1 MKKTIG
7 LTLMASL
14 LIACSQTD
22 SKKEQFIQENVT
34 FADAQT
40 NNLINI
46 VKDSTVFPR
55 TSKPDGSL
63 RCTKRNDWTEGFF
76 PGTLW
81 YIYELNQSEEMKK
94 NALRWTQALEPLKT
108 LTSHHD
114 IGFLMYCS
122 YGNAYRLTGDESY
135 VDVLVESAKSL
146 CTRFD
151 DRVGAIKSWNYRKAW
166 DGQTE
171 WFYPVIIDNMMNL
184 ELLYFAAKKTGDTRF
199 SDIATKHAETTA
211 KHQLRPDYS
220 CYHVVDY
227 DTLTGV
233 VKDQATCQGF
243 TDNSAWARGQA
254 WGIYGYTI
262 VYRETQDKKFL
273 DIAQKMADYYLE
285 HSNLPEDKVPYWDFH
300 AGVEGY
306 NPEWEYDASR
316 FTTVPRDAS
325 AAAITCS
332 ALFELSGYLGDAGK
346 KYRQSAEEIL
356 YNLASPDYRAEL
368 GTNNNFILMH
378 SVGSIPHKQEIDV
391 PLTYADYYF
400 MEALN
405 RYNTLQ

>member
-14 LIACSQTD
+14 MIACSQTD
-22 SKKEQFIQENVT
+22 TKKEQFIQENVT

-46 VKDSTVFPR
+46 VQDSTVFPR
-55 TSKPDGSL
+55 TSKADGSL

-94 NALRWTQALEPLKT
+94 NALRWTHALEPLKT

-184 ELLYFAAKKTGDTRF
+184 ELLYFAAKKTGDKRF

-227 DTLTGV
+227 DTLTGAV
-233 VKDQATCQGF
+233 
-243 TDNSAWARGQA
+243 
-254 WGIYGYTI
+254 
-262 VYRETQDKKFL
+262 
-273 DIAQKMADYYLE
+273 
-285 HSNLPEDKVPYWDFH
+285 
-300 AGVEGY
+300 
-306 NPEWEYDASR
+306 
-316 FTTVPRDAS
+316 
-325 AAAITCS
+325 
-332 ALFELSGYLGDAGK
+332 
-346 KYRQSAEEIL
+346 
-356 YNLASPDYRAEL
+356 
-368 GTNNNFILMH
+368 
-378 SVGSIPHKQEIDV
+378 
-391 PLTYADYYF
+391 
-400 MEALN
+400 
-405 RYNTLQ
+405 